1 MASIVLLLMGGES
14 QHSGGISALRDAGH
28 ELTVVEP
35 RFPECKQQFEG
46 PRPQL
51 VIVDGVAAPSHG
63 RATAAWLS
71 SLSRFR
77 VVPFLFLDVPDKDV
91 ARVKKELP
99 RAQFGTWAGVV
110 GASERLV
117 QRQSG

>member
-1 MASIVLLLMGGES
+1 MASIVMLLMGGES
-14 QHSGGISALRDAGH
+14 QRAGEVAALRGAGH
-28 ELTVVEP
+28 VLTVVEP
-35 RFPECKQQFEG
+35 RFPDCKAELDG

-51 VIVDGVAAPSHG
+51 VIVDGLAAPSHG
-63 RATAAWLS
+63 RATASWLS
-71 SLSRFR
+71 SLSRWR